1 MNEANTPYHIRLLA
15 TELKT
20 RQARNPRYSLRAF
33 SKYLNLDPSSLSRL
47 LSNKQE
53 LSLAAYATILQKLE
67 LPEEEAG
74 RFISSVAED
83 KMHKAAQL
91 LANLLVKSQT
101 RCAEAINSHV
111 NAQFGAQAA
120 YPMNQGLGLAPAH

>member
-1 MNEANTPYHIRLLA
+1 MNDSNTPYHIRLLA

-67 LPEEEAG
+67 LSEEESG
-74 RFISSVAED
+74 RFITSVAED
-83 KMHKAAQL
+83 KMHKAAQM
-91 LANLLVKSQT
+91 LANLLVKSQI
-101 RCAEAINSHV
+101 RCADAIKAHV
-111 NAQFGAQAA
+111 TNQFGASAS
-120 YPMNQGLGLAPAH
+120 YPINPGVGLAPAH